1 MCVVCDFQREAAKAK
16 IERAEQTVSAE
27 QAEQAEQAEPA
38 EQAGQTEL
46 AEQTEQAERADQAE
60 QAGLRCV
67 VYLCFAGPVLLR

>member
-27 QAEQAEQAEPA
+27 LVVQAEQAELADQAE
-38 EQAGQTEL
+38 QQTK
-46 AEQTEQAERADQAE
+46 QAERADQAE

-67 VYLCFAGPVLLR
+67 VYVCFAGPVLLR